1 MSEMAWVTMRMAEKE
16 ERRRR
21 GGGGGAGEPQKVRT
35 PHKDVGKN
43 DNHSEN
49 SEFFSIY
56 RSLHQQGSQGSREEG
71 GHGCLVQSGC
81 LEPQR
86 PESERLVLRRLK
98 A

>member
-1 MSEMAWVTMRMAEKE
+1 MSEMSEMAWVTMRMAEKE

-49 SEFFSIY
+49 SEIF
-56 RSLHQQGSQGSREEG
+56 
-71 GHGCLVQSGC
+71 
-81 LEPQR
+81 
-86 PESERLVLRRLK
+86 
-98 A
+98 